1 MGERVRIDDQGRVRW
16 LIDALCSGPKL
27 QILKMLLTEGPLT
40 ASEISK
46 RLGIKLSTTLNH
58 LEGLLAAGL
67 LKVEVSGK
75 NRIIKKYAV
84 TAPQVEAVIDLK
96 ALLLPPPCV
105 PTAAP
110 PAPQAAGVDAELE
123 ALALEYINAKRRSKR
138 AKLQIRPKVRDI
150 ASTLGVD
157 VDTAIEVARYINTH
171 QRRLAKVLRDDVLK
185 ALQERGGKASVKELA
200 DALRVHPYWIV
211 LCASELSN
219 EGVAEIREGVIAVV
233 KRNGLT

>member
-1 MGERVRIDDQGRVRW
+1 MAERVRIDDQGRVRW

-27 QILKMLLTEGPLT
+27 QILRMLLAEGPLT
-40 ASEISK
+40 ASEISR
-46 RLGIKLSTTLNH
+46 RLGVKLSTTLNH

-75 NRIIKKYAV
+75 NKIIKKYMV

-105 PTAAP
+105 PATAP
-110 PAPQAAGVDAELE
+110 PTPQEVSVDSELE
-123 ALALEYINAKRRSKR
+123 ALALEYINTKRRSKR

-157 VDTAIEVARYINTH
+157 IDTAIEVARYINTH
-171 QRRLAKVLRDDVLK
+171 QRSLAKVLREDLLK

-200 DALRVHPYWIV
+200 DRLRVHPYWVV
-211 LCASELSN
+211 LCVSELSN
-219 EGVAEIREGVIAVV
+219 KGRAEIREGFITLI
-233 KRNGLT
+233 KE

>member
-1 MGERVRIDDQGRVRW
+1 MAERVRIDNQGRVRW

-27 QILKMLLTEGPLT
+27 QILKMLLAEGPLT
-40 ASEISK
+40 ASEISR

-84 TAPQVEAVIDLK
+84 TASQVEAVIDLK

-105 PTAAP
+105 PAAA

-157 VDTAIEVARYINTH
+157 IDTAIEVARYINTH
-171 QRRLAKVLRDDVLK
+171 QRRLAKMLTGDILK
-185 ALQERGGKASVKELA
+185 ALQERGGRASVKELA
-200 DALRVHPYWIV
+200 DSLKVHPYWVV
-211 LCASELSN
+211 LCVNELSREN
-219 EGVAEIREGVIAVV
+219 RARISEGVVRL
-233 KRNGLT
+233 LTKE